1 MGTPTPPILNTS
13 QQQKRQLSSPE
24 TQPSTTDNTFK
35 IQKRQKKSKKKVNAD
50 SSIDHLN
57 TSDDNIPEVAKVYEG
72 ITGKRPY
79 TKKNINHKLSSVT
92 LHTIHYT
99 LHTTTTA
106 TYTTTTTT
114 TIATPMYSAL

>member
-1 MGTPTPPILNTS
+1 MMIIQSSTIILLNTS
-13 QQQKRQLSSPE
+13 QQQKRHLSSPE

-50 SSIDHLN
+50 SSIDYLN

-92 LHTIHYT
+92 RNT
-99 LHTTTTA
+99 LLKSTTTH
-106 TYTTTTTT
+106 
-114 TIATPMYSAL
+114 